1 MASITGL
8 LQQSAQAQASR
19 SRHPS
24 PAINKTAVPRAS
36 SVPSSH
42 FSTASAEASSA
53 VQGCATRNR
62 LRVAADG
69 ASWTSSALGDVA
81 KAEGVDETRVTA
93 RGIRVACRHAVR
105 SVR

>member
-69 ASWTSSALGDVA
+69 AAVGQARHEATLPKRKGLTRQGSLR
-81 KAEGVDETRVTA
+81 EGFGLPADMRF
-93 RGIRVACRHAVR
+93 GP
-105 SVR
+105 